1 MTTRDSHDLSC
12 CISAI
17 GIDDMFVIMS
27 CLHQVP
33 GDLSVEARVGQALR
47 HAGTSITVTTATD
60 VVAFSVG
67 AVTVRSLIYWVVV

>member
-1 MTTRDSHDLSC
+1 MTSHHF
-12 CISAI
+12 ISAI